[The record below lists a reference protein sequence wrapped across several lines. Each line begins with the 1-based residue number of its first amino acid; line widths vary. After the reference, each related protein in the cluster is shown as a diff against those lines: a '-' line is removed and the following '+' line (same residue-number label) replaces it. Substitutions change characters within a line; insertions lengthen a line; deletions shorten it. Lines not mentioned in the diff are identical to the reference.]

1 MKIPVTFEPSL
12 GEWFDFWYSS
22 PLERDR
28 LTEFL
33 INDFLCLSTEDF
45 RSQVSLSSD
54 SDNKSHLWDLRK
66 YVSWNVT
73 QKPGV
78 EVKLAAY
85 AETHEKAE
93 QVNLVN
99 RKLRESRADIKTSE
113 PREATFDRK
122 FRNLCESAKRI
133 EIFDQ
138 YAGISLGILDPG
150 AIWFIESILKIN
162 PTVSI
167 AIYCLDVKDTRMPP
181 SFNARV
187 AKVRESLSSVLIKH
201 HAFQGELRV
210 SIGPEERIRMHDRRF
225 CFRFDSGVTNI
236 NVGSGLGIFSSAF
249 SQDSHTVDL
258 SDRSAVETIRKITED
273 FTNQKQNVGQFGIR
287 HHELCGTCTN

>member
-1 MKIPVTFEPSL
+1 MKVPVTFDPSL

-28 LTEFL
+28 LTDFL
-33 INDFLCLSTEDF
+33 VNDFLCLSTEDF
-45 RSQVSLSSD
+45 RNQVALSSD
-54 SDNKSHLWDLRK
+54 SENKSHLWDLRK
-66 YVSWNVT
+66 YVSWSVT
-73 QKPGV
+73 HKPGV

-85 AETHEKAE
+85 AETEEKAQ
-93 QVNLVN
+93 QVTLVN
-99 RKLRESRADIKTSE
+99 RKLRESRADIRTSE
-113 PREATFDRK
+113 PREETFDRK

-138 YAGISLGILDPG
+138 YAGISLGIMDQG

-162 PTVSI
+162 PTVTI
-167 AIYCLDVKDTRMPP
+167 AIYCVDVNDSRMPL

-187 AKVRESLSSVLIKH
+187 AKIRESLSSVLARH
-201 HAFQGELRV
+201 HTFQGELRV
-210 SIGPEERIRMHDRRF
+210 AIGPAEKIRMHDRRF
-225 CFRFDSGVTNI
+225 CFRFDSGFTII

-258 SDRSAVETIRKITED
+258 SHISSIDTVKRITED
-273 FTNQKQNVGQFGIR
+273 FTNQKQNVGQFGLK
-287 HHELCGTCTN
+287 HQDVCGTCTQ